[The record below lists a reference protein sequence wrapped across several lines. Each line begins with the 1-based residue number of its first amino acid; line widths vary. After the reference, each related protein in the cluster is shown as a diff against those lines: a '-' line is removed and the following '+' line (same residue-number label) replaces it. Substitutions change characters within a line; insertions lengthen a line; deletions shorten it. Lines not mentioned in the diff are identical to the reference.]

1 MNSLTPDFTTIVLAG
16 DRRPQDPLLTAAGV
30 RCKALIPIGGK
41 PMVVR
46 VVDAVKQARSTGRVI
61 LCGPPWEEVSLHPVL
76 HERIACGEVKWVES
90 EATPCRSL
98 LSALEVEGT
107 RTPVLVTTADHA
119 LLSAPL
125 IDHFCKEAFKRPADV
140 VVGLARH
147 GLVMS
152 TFPGTRRT
160 ALKLKDG
167 VYCSCNL
174 FAFMTDQARKA
185 PEFWQRIERK
195 RKKPMRL
202 VWAVGVTTLFQ
213 FLLGRLSLPQALQRV
228 SDKIRIRADAVIL
241 PFPEAA
247 VDVDTPHDLD
257 IVRQFLDQPLSKD
270 DGLTRG

>member
-1 MNSLTPDFTTIVLAG
+1 MKPSTPDFTTVVLAG
-16 DRRPQDPLLTAAGV
+16 DRRPQDPLLTATGA
-30 RCKALIPIGGK
+30 RCKALIPIGDK

-46 VVDAVKQARSTGRVI
+46 VLDAVGQARSTGMVI
-61 LCGPPWEEVSLHPVL
+61 LCGPPWEEVSFHPAL
-76 HERIACGEVKWVES
+76 HERIASGEVKWVES

-98 LSALEVEGT
+98 LHALKTDGVQ
-107 RTPVLVTTADHA
+107 TPVLVTTADHA

-125 IDHFCKEAFKRPADV
+125 IDHFCTEALKRPADV

-152 TFPGTRRT
+152 RFPETRRT
-160 ALKLKDG
+160 ALRLRDG

-174 FAFMTDQARKA
+174 FAFLNHQARKA
-185 PEFWQRIERK
+185 PEFWLHMEHK

-202 VWAVGVTTLFQ
+202 VWAVGVTTLVQ
-213 FLLGRLSLPQALQRV
+213 FLLGTLSLPRALQRV
-228 SDKIRIRADAVIL
+228 SDKIGIRADAVIL

-247 VDVDTPHDLD
+247 VDVDTPHDLE
-257 IVRQFLDQPLSKD
+257 IVRRFLDQSLSKN